1 MAHPATPKT
10 VIIYADAT
18 GMEPFTKWLEGL
30 RDVQG
35 RRRILIRLRRVAQGN
50 YGDYRS
56 LQDGV
61 YELRFPFGP
70 GYRVYFGED
79 GDTVV
84 VVLVGGEK
92 SSQEKDIEQAKI
104 YWQEYQSHD

>member
-1 MAHPATPKT
+1 MAQPATPKT
-10 VIIYADAT
+10 VIIYADKT
-18 GMEPFTKWLEGL
+18 GIEPFTKWLEGL
-30 RDVQG
+30 RDVQA

-50 YGDYRS
+50 YGDYRF
-56 LQDGV
+56 LRDGV

-92 SSQEKDIEQAKI
+92 SSQEKDIEQAKTS
-104 YWQEYQSHD
+104 WQEYQSHD